1 MAFHGGRGR
10 GTWFE
15 QQQQAGAA
23 AAGMSAFPWGRGAG
37 AGGTTLAQV
46 MASRAPEPSMIRRDA
61 VRAAEAAARE
71 VALRVHPTQEA
82 ERRRQDV
89 VGYLKRLLGSTFGFE
104 VFAFGSVPLKTY
116 LPDGDVDITVLANTW
131 MKSSLIDDVR
141 YVLKMEMENC
151 DAEFEVKGLHFIDA
165 DVKLLK
171 CVVENIVVDISFNQI
186 GGVSTFCFL
195 ELIDRQ
201 LGKDHLFKRSIML
214 IKAWCYHE
222 SRILGAHHG
231 LISTYAL
238 ETLVLYIFNLFHK
251 SLHGPL
257 EALYRFLEYFS
268 KFDWDTYGIS
278 LFGPVH
284 LSAFPDITIE
294 STVPQDELLLG
305 HGFLQSSSDRIVV
318 NGSNG
323 RDTNFRLKFLNI
335 IDPLKGNNNLGRSVS
350 KGSFYRIRSAFSFG
364 AQKLG
369 QILMLPSE
377 LIPGEICGFFS
388 NTLKRHGNGERP
400 DLGDYSS
407 FESLLGPENAPGE
420 HLSSLKMSCITEGE
434 NRSSCNGSSKLADNE
449 SKGAHTHK
457 NSSTYLQG
465 DAQGLPWNKIWFM
478 EYASDFGANSSYLA
492 SVSSHSSSSQQNEK
506 MSLPP
511 FSLSD
516 MLDVSGDLN
525 LHLGSLRKVHYH
537 LEYMFN
543 ELRQEMQEAYLAGEI
558 DEDFFKAP
566 TVSLETRP
574 QRITIASSTG
584 TETWKLS
591 PVYCSHRTEDV
602 SQQSHV
608 EDQADAV
615 WLQNMPLSTN
625 GFSFSSP
632 PVSNSDSYPVS
643 WLSVSPKSHG
653 TGTYI
658 PRVTPDMY
666 KERMAPERGSMRR
679 QKPRQ
684 ADRHYYTHDP
694 CSVPRNEHTAFQGAT
709 YQLSVKQKGSLQDV
723 DSSKNDDPKPKG
735 GFLQFGD
742 QTATACGTKQTATN
756 LSKTQASQDIP
767 SSPCIDN
774 SSKNTIE
781 KERQIKPQSPGMV
794 LPHCGQGNPPAPCQ
808 PSLPAAA
815 SYSQLKSQVVE
826 NLEFGSMGPFSLQL
840 LSARFEEAFPPLP
853 SIKKPAPQAPAPA
866 VQSPEPVVTQSR
878 PQEAYQLRD
887 ESEFPPLKAGCR

>member
-1 MAFHGGRGR
+1 
-10 GTWFE
+10 
-15 QQQQAGAA
+15 
-23 AAGMSAFPWGRGAG
+23 
-37 AGGTTLAQV
+37 
-46 MASRAPEPSMIRRDA
+46 
-61 VRAAEAAARE
+61 
-71 VALRVHPTQEA
+71 
-82 ERRRQDV
+82 
-89 VGYLKRLLGSTFGFE
+89 
-104 VFAFGSVPLKTY
+104 
-116 LPDGDVDITVLANTW
+116 

-268 KFDWDTYGIS
+268 KFDWDKYGIS

-294 STVPQDELLLG
+294 PTVPQDELLLG
-305 HGFLQSSSDRIVV
+305 HGFLHSSSDRIVV

-364 AQKLG
+364 AQKLVKF
-369 QILMLPSE
+369 LCYLLS
-377 LIPGEICGFFS
+377 LF
-388 NTLKRHGNGERP
+388 LKKCH
-400 DLGDYSS
+400 
-407 FESLLGPENAPGE
+407 
-420 HLSSLKMSCITEGE
+420 
-434 NRSSCNGSSKLADNE
+434 
-449 SKGAHTHK
+449 
-457 NSSTYLQG
+457 
-465 DAQGLPWNKIWFM
+465 
-478 EYASDFGANSSYLA
+478 
-492 SVSSHSSSSQQNEK
+492 SH
-506 MSLPP
+506 P
-511 FSLSD
+511 SLSD

-543 ELRQEMQEAYLAGEI
+543 ELRQEMQQAYLAGEI
-558 DEDFFKAP
+558 GEDFFKAP

-615 WLQNMPLSTN
+615 WLQNVPLTTN

-666 KERMAPERGSMRR
+666 KERMAPERGSIRR
-679 QKPRQ
+679 QRPRQ

-709 YQLSVKQKGSLQDV
+709 YQLSVKQKGSLQEV
-723 DSSKNDDPKPKG
+723 HSSKSEDPNG
-735 GFLQFGD
+735 GFIQFGN
-742 QTATACGTKQTATN
+742 QTATDCGTKQTATN
-756 LSKTQASQDIP
+756 FPMTRTSEDIP
-767 SSPCIDN
+767 SSPSTDN

-781 KERQIKPQSPGMV
+781 KERQIKPQSPGIV

-815 SYSQLKSQVVE
+815 SFSQLKSQVVE
-826 NLEFGSMGPFSLQL
+826 NLEFGSMGPFSSQL
-840 LSARFEEAFPPLP
+840 LSARFEEAFPPHP
-853 SIKKPAPQAPAPA
+853 SIKKPAPQVPALA

-887 ESEFPPLKAGCR
+887 ESGFPPLKAGCR